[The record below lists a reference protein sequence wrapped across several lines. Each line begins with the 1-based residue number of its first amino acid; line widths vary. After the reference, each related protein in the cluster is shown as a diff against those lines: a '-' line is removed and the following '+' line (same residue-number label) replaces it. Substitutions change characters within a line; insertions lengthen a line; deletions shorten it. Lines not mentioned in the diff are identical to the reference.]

1 MAAKPN
7 RKRPAKAGAKQRSV
21 PDGAPLN
28 AEAVEAGG
36 AAHGPA
42 GEAGETRPAPVSAAF
57 PGLPRVVSLIVL
69 VAVVAL
75 IGVFFFRVMSS
86 FLVPLFLAAVLAVI
100 FKPLHAWSL
109 EQFEG
114 RKEVSALAT
123 TTIISLL
130 VVVPTALLG
139 WMAYVETARVVR
151 IALADDDSEEAASL
165 GGPPLLRDLPGN
177 AIDPPDAPPGVVAGA
192 AGEAADDTAPVA
204 DRTDGERTP
213 PPAEAPAADS
223 VAESWSDAI
232 WLRLKPL
239 SDFYQENVNA
249 EFDPSELARYSARYA
264 VRIGLVGVQSLVG
277 SVIGLAILIFA
288 LYYFFADGPV
298 IVHTLMNLSPLDD
311 DYERELLEQF
321 ATVSRAVVLATLLSA
336 VVQGVLAGIG
346 YYFVLDSWTP
356 PAIAAHYDTPDAIPP
371 ELRFQPPIVLL
382 TVLTMLLAI
391 VPLVGA
397 TAVWIPVTLWVYF
410 AQGDLWPAVGMAI
423 YGTAVVSSIDN
434 LIKPYV
440 LHGQSN
446 LHPLLALLSVLG
458 GLQLLGPVG
467 ILVGPMLAAF
477 MQALLGMLKK
487 ELDVLQ
493 AESLDSPGQE
503 APGTA

>member
-1 MAAKPN
+1 MANKPN
-7 RKRPAKAGAKQRSV
+7 RKRPTKRGGKQPSV
-21 PDGAPLN
+21 PPEAPLN
-28 AEAVEAGG
+28 AEPVSPTPSADPLG
-36 AAHGPA
+36 AAS
-42 GEAGETRPAPVSAAF
+42 APVSR
-57 PGLPRVVSLIVL
+57 LPRVISLIVL

-100 FKPLHAWSL
+100 FKPLHAWTL

-165 GGPPLLRDLPGN
+165 GGGSPLRDLPGD
-177 AIDPPDAPPGVVAGA
+177 AIDPITPSPITAGA
-192 AGEAADDTAPVA
+192 AGEAVDDAAAVSDLPANELTEP
-204 DRTDGERTP
+204 T
-213 PPAEAPAADS
+213 AEAEAES
-223 VAESWSDAI
+223 VAESWTDAI
-232 WLRLKPL
+232 WVRLKPL
-239 SDFYQENVNA
+239 SDWYRDNVNA
-249 EFDPSELARYSARYA
+249 EFDPSEVARYSARYA

-277 SVIGLAILIFA
+277 AAVGVAIMIFA

-298 IVHTLMNLSPLDD
+298 IVETLMHLSPLDD
-311 DYERELLEQF
+311 DYERELLRQF
-321 ATVSRAVVLATLLSA
+321 SAVSRAVVLATLLSA
-336 VVQGVLAGIG
+336 FVQGVLAGVG

-356 PAIAAHYDTPDAIPP
+356 PAIAEHYASADAIPP
-371 ELRFQPPIVLL
+371 ELRFKPPIVLL

-391 VPLVGA
+391 VPFVGA
-397 TAVWIPVTLWVYF
+397 TAVWIPVALWVYF
-410 AQGDLWPAVGMAI
+410 AQGDLWPAIGMGV
-423 YGTAVVSSIDN
+423 YGAAVVSSIDN
-434 LIKPYV
+434 VIKPYV

-458 GLQLLGPVG
+458 GIQLLGPVG

-477 MQALLGMLKK
+477 MQALLGMLRK

-493 AESLDSPGQE
+493 GE
-503 APGTA
+503 AAV